1 MFKWLCREASF
12 KVFIVL
18 GMYNFGRAMKFRL
31 LLVRMM
37 SEWLMSIGQYFGM
50 KFIKKG
56 NLRRAIQKHE
66 WMPRMLPTHSTLPPS
81 AIEKVI
87 LSLSYEEMTRK
98 IYVDAK
104 LSRWLNLE
112 NFMFNIKTF
121 FFIIK
126 KKSRNVSFC
135 IAIQPILVG
144 GKKIKILA
152 LAEDQ
157 KNYHT
162 YFFTCSH

>member
-1 MFKWLCREASF
+1 MEKKNYCCPQKAGKPPLKVGYLWQLGVFFLKAPTAQNSPEFHFCFINSF
-12 KVFIVL
+12 IQPSRVISLL

-81 AIEKVI
+81 PTEKVI
-87 LSLSYEEMTRK
+87 CLWVLKKWPVKYWCKALKMTK
-98 IYVDAK
+98 HWKFYV
-104 LSRWLNLE
+104 
-112 NFMFNIKTF
+112 
-121 FFIIK
+121 
-126 KKSRNVSFC
+126 
-135 IAIQPILVG
+135 Q
-144 GKKIKILA
+144 
-152 LAEDQ
+152 
-157 KNYHT
+157 
-162 YFFTCSH
+162 

>member
-1 MFKWLCREASF
+1 MAVLSSF
-12 KVFIVL
+12 LLKVFIVL
-18 GMYNFGRAMKFRL
+18 GMYNFERAMKFRL

-81 AIEKVI
+81 SIEKVI

-98 IYVDAK
+98 IYSKASRYTASRSADLGDTQFLIGFQKHEWMPRMLPTHSTLPPSATEKVI
-104 LSRWLNLE
+104 LSLSFAE
-112 NFMFNIKTF
+112 MTH
-121 FFIIK
+121 II
-126 KKSRNVSFC
+126 
-135 IAIQPILVG
+135 
-144 GKKIKILA
+144 
-152 LAEDQ
+152 
-157 KNYHT
+157 
-162 YFFTCSH
+162 

>member
-1 MFKWLCREASF
+1 MAVLSSLLL
-12 KVFIVL
+12 VFIIL

-81 AIEKVI
+81 ATKKVI

-98 IYVDAK
+98 LYRGSPHLRSFHNHRFHYYIFWLMYMQVGDVCV
-104 LSRWLNLE
+104 SRPPTFPLTWILHNL
-112 NFMFNIKTF
+112 F
-121 FFIIK
+121 FLQVP
-126 KKSRNVSFC
+126 KSVYGWD
-135 IAIQPILVG
+135 PW
-144 GKKIKILA
+144 
-152 LAEDQ
+152 
-157 KNYHT
+157 
-162 YFFTCSH
+162 

>member
-1 MFKWLCREASF
+1 MAVLSSF
-12 KVFIVL
+12 LLKVFIVL

-81 AIEKVI
+81 ATEKVI

-98 IYVDAK
+98 YTVFPRIVSTETILLWKWKMLKFSYCVRIMAI
-104 LSRWLNLE
+104 
-112 NFMFNIKTF
+112 FC
-121 FFIIK
+121 FINWICGNYWRGK
-126 KKSRNVSFC
+126 PF
-135 IAIQPILVG
+135 AEIQ
-144 GKKIKILA
+144 
-152 LAEDQ
+152 
-157 KNYHT
+157 
-162 YFFTCSH
+162 